1 MVGLAPAAYTAINNT
16 LVLANPEPRFHGR
29 VMSVYPI
36 TFAVSP
42 VAALPMSWLADRVG
56 APRHDRRRRP
66 RRGRGRRR
74 CRGPLPGV
82 PPHPLRAAYPRLGR
96 SPSPRIVAPGSCRLS
111 GRNAH
116 DAATSTA
123 IDSGAATCHHS
134 PPVAI
139 EADAAPVRS
148 NMIPA

>member
-1 MVGLAPAAYTAINNT
+1 MVRIESIP
-16 LVLANPEPRFHGR
+16 VLANAEPRFHGR
-29 VMSVYPI
+29 VMSVYLI
-36 TFAVSP
+36 TVAVSP

-56 APRHDRRRRP
+56 
-66 RRGRGRRR
+66 
-74 CRGPLPGV
+74 PLPGV
-82 PPHPLRAAYPRLGR
+82 PPHPLRAAYPWLGR
-96 SPSPRIVAPGSCRLS
+96 ITSPRIVAPGSRRLS

-134 PPVAI
+134 PPVAM

-148 NMIPA
+148 NIPT